1 MPSATKQP
9 SVLAQLAA
17 KRQECTALR
26 ARAAEIVDQHH
37 AAVRAV
43 EEARGRLLQQVRQPD
58 YDSASEDRFGQRRT
72 REAERLADVPL
83 ANERHSAAMAR
94 LRAAEGAVE
103 SFIRQN
109 VDAIIQALTPELD
122 AATKAL
128 ETAQAELNRATATYR
143 AISDRVEEIERYR
156 PGVAPSPVPA
166 MFVG

>member
-1 MPSATKQP
+1 M
-9 SVLAQLAA
+9 
-17 KRQECTALR
+17 
-26 ARAAEIVDQHH
+26 
-37 AAVRAV
+37 
-43 EEARGRLLQQVRQPD
+43 
-58 YDSASEDRFGQRRT
+58 
-72 REAERLADVPL
+72 
-83 ANERHSAAMAR
+83 
-94 LRAAEGAVE
+94 E

-128 ETAQAELNRATATYR
+128 ETAQSELNRATATYR

>member
-58 YDSASEDRFGQRRT
+58 YDSASEDRLSDEL